1 MRFTLILENETGEQ
15 INMTTTANQ
24 YMTSEIDGLYPPV
37 GTISTSTYAGMD
49 GSYLNNAFIE
59 KRNLVISFQMRG
71 VGIENRRHTL
81 YRVVKPSRYIK
92 IYYSTANIDVYTE
105 GYVETCEISNFSNL
119 TSGQISIIC
128 PDIYWYSTSAV
139 YAYYSQITGAFHFP
153 FPENDKPFVLGT
165 YSKTD
170 NISIENHGDVTGFTI
185 QIEAVA
191 NAMTPTIYNADTGD
205 PKRRGLQYYQPS
217 CFGFDLAEFVTGC
230 EHLSSDGS
238 SKYEKSPCD
247 ADSHGRLSGGVK
259 CRLKFMICRQTT
271 VIFLS
276 LWRLFAIVS
285 AVFYGTWNITSAD
298 SLKYI
303 LLQIHAI

>member
-15 INMTTTANQ
+15 INMTTTANL
-24 YMTSEIDGLYPPV
+24 YMTSEIDGLYPPA

-71 VGIENRRHTL
+71 VGIEKRRHAL

-92 IYYSTANIDVYTE
+92 VYYKTSGIYVYTE
-105 GYVETCEISNFSNL
+105 GYVETCEISNFETL
-119 TSGQISIIC
+119 ISGQISIIC

-139 YAYYSQITGAFHFP
+139 YAYYSQITGTFHFP

-191 NAMTPTIYNADTGD
+191 NAMTPTIYNADTGE
-205 PKRRGLQYYQPS
+205 Y
-217 CFGFDLAEFVTGC
+217 
-230 EHLSSDGS
+230 
-238 SKYEKSPCD
+238 
-247 ADSHGRLSGGVK
+247 
-259 CRLKFMICRQTT
+259 
-271 VIFLS
+271 
-276 LWRLFAIVS
+276 
-285 AVFYGTWNITSAD
+285 
-298 SLKYI
+298 
-303 LLQIHAI
+303 LQIKGEIFKGAIFSRSFFYES